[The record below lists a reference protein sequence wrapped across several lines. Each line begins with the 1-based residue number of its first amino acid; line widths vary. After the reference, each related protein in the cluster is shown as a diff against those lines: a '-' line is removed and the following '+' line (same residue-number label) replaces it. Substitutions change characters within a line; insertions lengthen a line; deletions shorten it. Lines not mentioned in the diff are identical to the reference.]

1 MDVIHLFTQSR
12 YGTVDFSWS
21 GNLIV
26 VVVVCVVD
34 VAEDIADIPGLHIG
48 PPGLTL

>member
-1 MDVIHLFTQSR
+1 MARRSG

-21 GNLIV
+21 GNLI